1 MPAVVLQVVSLLV
14 GEIILCIKEVNKKTR
29 VAAYELLVSL
39 AKAMHE
45 DDPPTLN
52 LPVDDSMG
60 KSLPEPP
67 PQRSIARALL
77 RFQIPEPNAYG
88 VAFSLLT
95 SPLESGQQRY

>member
-45 DDPPTLN
+45 NDPPTLN

-60 KSLPEPP
+60 KSLAEPSTSDVNRTGNSAIP
-67 PQRSIARALL
+67 DTLAQCLWSG
-77 RFQIPEPNAYG
+77 FQSSYLTIG
-88 VAFSLLT
+88 V
-95 SPLESGQQRY
+95 

>member
-45 DDPPTLN
+45 NDPPTLN

-60 KSLPEPP
+60 KSLPEPSTSDVNRTSTLAISDTLA
-67 PQRSIARALL
+67 QCLWNG
-77 RFQIPEPNAYG
+77 FQSSYHTIG
-88 VAFSLLT
+88 V
-95 SPLESGQQRY
+95 